1 MHFVIACP
9 GHYRFR
15 GQPWQPDRRCSR
27 NRSDFAY
34 PGIGKMVVDSI
45 RSRDYPVIQGYLLV
59 MAIIVFMVNSAVD
72 LSYRYLNPELRLKER
87 KHGKW
92 S

>member
-1 MHFVIACP
+1 MVEVI
-9 GHYRFR
+9 
-15 GQPWQPDRRCSR
+15 
-27 NRSDFAY
+27 FAY

-45 RSRDYPVIQGYLLV
+45 RSRDYPVIQGYILI

-87 KHGKW
+87 NN